1 MISTIFASLLILSPY
16 MVLRLYLQ
24 RAPKNFI
31 DIRSESATSTAPV
44 LLLSGLGFL
53 TNDDLLGALTII
65 SGLVH
70 SVPHPAIRPR
80 LRNRE

>member
-53 TNDDLLGALTII
+53 DLLGALSII